1 MLDSQ
6 VFSSGAVFMMYG
18 WKELYEKCMQCS
30 ECGLCRTRN
39 SIVFGEGNTKADIM
53 FVGEG
58 PGADEDRLGRPFV
71 GRAGQLLEK
80 GINALGWTRDDV
92 YICNVVKCR
101 PPNNRVPE
109 TGESSACIH
118 WLRNQTALIRPRIIV
133 CLGSTA
139 AKAIISGDFR
149 ITCGRGKWVD
159 KNGFLIMPTFHPA
172 ALFRDETKKVPF
184 WHDLKEVKR
193 KYEEIRAEK

>member
-1 MLDSQ
+1 
-6 VFSSGAVFMMYG
+6 MMYG

-109 TGESSACIH
+109 AEESSACIH
-118 WLRNQTALIRPRIIV
+118 WLRNQTALIRPKIIV

-139 AKAIISGDFR
+139 AKAIVSEDFR
-149 ITCGRGKWVD
+149 ITRGRGIWVD

-172 ALFRDETKKVPF
+172 ALFRDETKKAPF